1 MSSLNNRFSY
11 FKENYL
17 SYEELYYINILVCY
31 GYIFNT
37 NVRLTSSFVVYI
49 LCLFSLLEDH
59 EVE

>member
-37 NVRLTSSFVVYI
+37 NVRLTSSIVVYI